1 VAAASWL
8 KYVYLSRASQ
18 PKSERALY
26 RLVKRHKVC
35 RIVEVGIGSLART
48 TRLVEVA
55 QRYAR
60 GEEVAYTGL
69 DLFDTR
75 PKQQPPLTLKGSHC
89 HLQKTAATVRLV
101 PGPPARSLA
110 TVANAHRGTGMLL
123 ISAAVADHELE
134 AAWFYVPRMLTPR
147 SLVLREEVDPEGES
161 KFTQLS
167 LDQIAQWVVRTGS
180 RRAA

>member
-1 VAAASWL
+1 MAAIGWL

-18 PKSERALY
+18 PKSERPLY
-26 RLVKRHKVC
+26 RLVKRDKVC
-35 RIVEVGIGSLART
+35 RIVEVGIGSLERS
-48 TRLVEVA
+48 TRLVQVA

-69 DLFDTR
+69 DWFDTR
-75 PKQQPPLTLKGSHC
+75 PKQRPPLTLKDTHC
-89 HLQKTAATVRLV
+89 RLQKMDAKVRLV

-110 TVANAHRGTGMLL
+110 TVANAHRGTGLLL
-123 ISAAVADHELE
+123 ISEAVADHDLE

-147 SLVLREEVDPEGES
+147 SLVLREKIDPQGVGS
-161 KFTQLS
+161 FTQLS
-167 LDQIAQWVVRTGS
+167 LDQIAQWVVRTGT